1 MSSSRDV
8 VGFADVL
15 GADRFHLVGHDW
27 GGALAWFTAGSLGE
41 RIRTLTVVSTPHP
54 APFSESIRNGEQR
67 EKSSYML
74 VFRTPAAEAMFLDD
88 DARLLRDLFSDAGI
102 DDAYRDEYVRVSSDA
117 GALTGGLNW
126 YRANTFAEPI
136 GPITVPTLYVWSD
149 DDVAIGREAAEG
161 TAAHVDGPYRFE
173 VLAGVSHWIPE
184 AAPDRLNSLLLE
196 HLRTG

>member
-1 MSSSRDV
+1 MPGCFVTSSRMP
-8 VGFADVL
+8 
-15 GADRFHLVGHDW
+15 
-27 GGALAWFTAGSLGE
+27 GSTT
-41 RIRTLTVVSTPHP
+41 RTGTSTC
-54 APFSESIRNGEQR
+54 A
-67 EKSSYML
+67 
-74 VFRTPAAEAMFLDD
+74 
-88 DARLLRDLFSDAGI
+88 
-102 DDAYRDEYVRVSSDA
+102 SSDA